1 MLLSAV
7 NSVET
12 NNYGG
17 VIMTAT
23 MKTDLGIISFDED
36 VLASIAGYAACEN
49 YGIVAMNSKTAGDSL
64 LQAIGGE
71 NIRRGVKITTLEDES
86 VDIDL
91 FVTLL
96 YGISFPAVAENAMS
110 NVKYKI
116 EDQTGIKVHKVN
128 IFVEAIR
135 I

>member
-1 MLLSAV
+1 
-7 NSVET
+7 
-12 NNYGG
+12 
-17 VIMTAT
+17 MTAT
-23 MKTDLGIISFDED
+23 MKTDLGIISFDEE

-49 YGIVAMNSKTAGDSL
+49 YGIVAMNSKTAGDSI
-64 LQAIGGE
+64 LQAFGGE
-71 NIRRGVKITTLEDES
+71 NIRRGVKITTLEDDS

-110 NVKYKI
+110 NVKYKV
-116 EDQTGIKVHKVN
+116 EDQTGIKVRNVN
-128 IFVEAIR
+128 IFVEAVR

>member
-1 MLLSAV
+1 
-7 NSVET
+7 
-12 NNYGG
+12 
-17 VIMTAT
+17 MTAT